1 MLSRKISGGLSGLA
15 LVNPSPSRSSSRRH
29 GMLFCETFYHEH
41 SNGARLAGLL
51 TSLGLFYNGSSTIKL
66 ESSSPFWLQANCE
79 SKLSFLLSNQPPGHI
94 RQNGKSK

>member
-51 TSLGLFYNGSSTIKL
+51 TSLGLFLQWKL
-66 ESSSPFWLQANCE
+66 DYKAAEFLALLAT
-79 SKLSFLLSNQPPGHI
+79 SKS
-94 RQNGKSK
+94 